1 MRAGLSTIQQTL
13 TPEAAGVLNHSIAE
27 AGRRNHGQTTPL
39 HVAATLLASPS
50 GFLRQACIRSH
61 PNSSHPLQCRA
72 LELCFSVALERL
84 PTAQNMAPGMEPPI
98 SNALMAALKRA
109 QAHQRRGCPEQ
120 QQQPLLAVKVE
131 LEQLIISILDDPSV
145 SRVMREASFSSPAVK
160 ATIEQTLNSTNS
172 HPHPHGNVN
181 LGTFGA
187 ITGPRMLTAPS
198 PTPATSTVIP
208 MSNRSTYL
216 NHRLFERGSGQLG
229 GQRDEEV
236 KKVMDILMRSKK
248 RNPVLVGEAEPEA
261 VVKEL
266 LRKIEKGELGSEGVL
281 KNLQVIS
288 IEKELIVSGKDQIA
302 DKINELGGL
311 IESRFNGN
319 NGGVILDL
327 GDLKWLVEQP
337 VESLGGS
344 GGAQQQQVVSEAG
357 RAAVVE
363 MRKLLDRFG
372 ETNNANRIWL
382 IGTATCETY
391 LRCQV
396 YHPTMEND
404 WDLQAVPI
412 ASRSPMPGMFSR
424 LGTERISSN
433 SIEPLNS
440 LKSLPTV
447 NPALLRSV
455 TENQD
460 PSRRSSCCPQCL
472 EKYEQELKLLKKQ
485 LENLSSENKSEAAKP
500 PLPQWL
506 QNAKLGNGDNKETD
520 NQSQRKDSEL
530 LVKQKTQDLQRKWNE
545 SCLRLHPNFHQ
556 NVNSGKIASPAFP
569 SMGLYNPNLLLRQP
583 LQSKLQPTRML
594 GDTLQLKPN
603 QATVQ
608 PLDRL
613 ATPNQLVQ
621 PLDRLATPNQ
631 LAMQPSSRVATP
643 NQLAVQPSTRVS
655 TPPGSPVRTELA
667 LGRKVTEPTPEKT
680 QESGEDRVKDLLSCL
695 SSVPPTKLLDKF
707 ASALDADS
715 FKKLLKGLMG
725 KAWWQQEAASAV
737 ASAVTRC
744 RLGNG
749 KQRGSGSKG
758 DVWLL
763 FAGPDR
769 IAKRKM
775 ASVLSEQISGV
786 GPVRIYFGSRRDD
799 AEPDTIFRGKTALD
813 RIVEAV
819 RRNPFSV
826 VMLEDIDEADMLMRG
841 NIKRAMERGRLTDS
855 HGREISLGNVIFILS
870 GNWSTISNGNAID
883 EKRLASIAS
892 DNWQLKIT
900 MGEKNAKRRANW
912 LHNVDRPTKPR
923 IEASSGLSFDLNQ
936 AADGQ
941 DDRTD
946 GSYNSSDLTVDH
958 DEEHGLETR
967 QFSVTSVP
975 HELVNLA
982 DDAIVFKPVDMTFV
996 RREIKKTIATKFSMV
1011 LDERVSIQVG
1021 EDAVDR
1027 ILGGLWHG
1035 RSSLEEWVEKAL
1047 APSFEQLKARLPSA
1061 IENASVQL
1069 QVDLN
1074 SSLDSRSNGDL
1085 LPSKVSVMVDGI

>member
-1 MRAGLSTIQQTL
+1 MLVASERRKKGVTMRAGLNTIQQTL
-13 TPEAAGVLNHSIAE
+13 TPEAASVLNHSIAE

-172 HPHPHGNVN
+172 HHHPHGNVN
-181 LGTFGA
+181 LGTFGG
-187 ITGPRMLTAPS
+187 IGGPKILTAPS
-198 PTPATSTVIP
+198 PTPAPAPAPSTAIP
-208 MSNRSTYL
+208 MPNRHMYL
-216 NHRLFERGSGQLG
+216 NPRLVEGAAGQLG
-229 GQRDEEV
+229 SQRNEEV
-236 KKVMDILMRSKK
+236 KKVLDILSRSKK
-248 RNPVLVGEAEPEA
+248 RNPVLVGESEPQA

-266 LRKIEKGELGSEGVL
+266 LRRIEKGELGGEGVL
-281 KNLQVIS
+281 KNLQAIS
-288 IEKELIVSGKDQIA
+288 IEKELALEKNQIA
-302 DKINELGGL
+302 DKIKELGGV
-311 IESRFNGN
+311 IESRLNGN
-319 NGGVILDL
+319 GGIILDL

-337 VESLGGS
+337 GGSFGGS
-344 GGAQQQQVVSEAG
+344 GGIQQPQQQVVSEAG

-363 MRKLLDRFG
+363 MGKLLTRFG
-372 ETNNANRIWL
+372 ENNSASKIWL

-412 ASRSPMPGMFSR
+412 ASRSPMTGMFPR
-424 LGTERISSN
+424 LGTDRILGN
-433 SIEPLNS
+433 PVEPLNA

-447 NPALLRSV
+447 NPALSRGV
-455 TENQD
+455 MENQD
-460 PSRRSSCCPQCL
+460 PSRRTSCCPQCL

-485 LENLSSENKSEAAKP
+485 FENLAPENKSESPKA

-506 QNAKLGNGDNKETD
+506 QNAKLSNGDNKMTD
-520 NQSQRKDSEL
+520 QSQRKESEL
-530 LVKQKTQDLQRKWNE
+530 LLKQKTQELQRKWNE
-545 SCLRLHPNFHQ
+545 SCLRMHPNFHQ
-556 NVNSGKIASPAFP
+556 NVNSEKIASPALP
-569 SMGLYNPNLLLRQP
+569 TMGLYNPNLLLRQP
-583 LQSKLQPTRML
+583 LPPKLQPTRMF
-594 GDTLQLKPN
+594 GDTLQMNPN
-603 QATVQ
+603 QVTVQ

-613 ATPNQLVQ
+613 ATPNQL
-621 PLDRLATPNQ
+621 
-631 LAMQPSSRVATP
+631 
-643 NQLAVQPSTRVS
+643 AVQPSNRVG

-667 LGRKVTEPTPEKT
+667 LGRKVTETTPEKT
-680 QESGEDRVKDLLSCL
+680 SETGENHVKEFLGSLCSA
-695 SSVPPTKLLDKF
+695 PQTKLLDKF

-715 FKKLLKGLMG
+715 FKKLLKGLMA
-725 KAWWQQEAASAV
+725 KAWWQQDAASAV

-749 KQRGSGSKG
+749 KRRGSASKG

-763 FAGPDR
+763 FTGPDR

-775 ASVLSEQISGV
+775 ASVLSEQICGASPIMV
-786 GPVRIYFGSRRDD
+786 SLGSRRDGS
-799 AEPDTIFRGKTALD
+799 EPDTMFRGKTALD

-826 VMLEDIDEADMLMRG
+826 IMLEDIDEADMLMRG

-855 HGREISLGNVIFILS
+855 HGREISLGNVIFILT
-870 GNWSTISNGNAID
+870 GNWSTISSNNSVD
-883 EKRLASIAS
+883 ERKLASLAS
-892 DNWQLKIT
+892 DNWQLKLS
-900 MGEKNAKRRANW
+900 MGEKNAKRRAHW
-912 LHNVDRPTKPR
+912 LHDQDRATKPR
-923 IEASSGLSFDLNQ
+923 KEVGSGLSFDLNQ
-936 AADGQ
+936 AADGE

-946 GSYNSSDLTVDH
+946 GSHNSSDLTVDH

-967 QFSVTSVP
+967 QFSITSVP

-982 DDAIVFKPVDMTFV
+982 DDAIPFKPVDMAFV

-1011 LDERVSIQVG
+1011 VDDRVSIQVG
-1021 EDAVDR
+1021 EDAVER

-1035 RSSLEEWVEKAL
+1035 RSGLEEWVEKAV
-1047 APSFEQLKARLPSA
+1047 APSFEELKARIPSTV
-1061 IENASVQL
+1061 ETTSVQL
-1069 QVDLN
+1069 QLELN
-1074 SSLDSRSNGDL
+1074 SSLDCRSNGDL
-1085 LPSKVSVMVDGI
+1085 LPSKVAVTVDWV